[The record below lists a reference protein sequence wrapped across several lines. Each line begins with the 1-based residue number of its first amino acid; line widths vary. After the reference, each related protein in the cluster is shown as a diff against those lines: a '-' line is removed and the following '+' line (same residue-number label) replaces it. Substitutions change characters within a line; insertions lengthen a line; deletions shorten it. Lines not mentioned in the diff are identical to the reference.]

1 MRVVSEPRVDGRTLR
16 FQHRRP
22 EILEAVMEHVLEH
35 GLGDLSL
42 RSLAAAVGVSHVT
55 LRHHFGSKEEL
66 VAELFDE
73 IRARQE
79 IPADVA
85 AEDGAALL
93 RRLWRDWTGEP
104 GLRQFRL
111 LFEAYGQA
119 LMAPDRY
126 RRFLDGVVGDWLA
139 IIEGWAVA
147 AGCSADEAP
156 RFATLLIAQLR
167 GLALDLLATG
177 DRARVDAAFDEVVE
191 AAERR
196 RAAWAVSSG
205 SRA

>member
-119 LMAPDRY
+119 LIDRKST
-126 RRFLDGVVGDWLA
+126 RLN
-139 IIEGWAVA
+139 
-147 AGCSADEAP
+147 
-156 RFATLLIAQLR
+156 
-167 GLALDLLATG
+167 
-177 DRARVDAAFDEVVE
+177 
-191 AAERR
+191 
-196 RAAWAVSSG
+196 SSH
-205 SRA
+205 

>member
-1 MRVVSEPRVDGRTLR
+1 MRVVPEPRVDGRTLR

-35 GLGDLSL
+35 GLGDVSL

-66 VAELFDE
+66 VAEIFDE

-79 IPADVA
+79 IPADIA

-93 RRLWRDWTGEP
+93 RRLWEAWTGER

-126 RRFLDGVVGDWLA
+126 RRFLDGVVGEWLA
-139 IIEGWAVA
+139 IIEAWALA
-147 AGCSADEAP
+147 AGCPPDEAP

-177 DRARVDAAFDEVVE
+177 DRARVDAAFDDVVDD
-191 AAERR
+191 AERR

>member
-1 MRVVSEPRVDGRTLR
+1 MRVVPEPRVDGRTLR

-35 GLGDLSL
+35 GLGDVSL

-66 VAELFDE
+66 VAEIFDE

-79 IPADVA
+79 IPADIA

-93 RRLWRDWTGEP
+93 RRLWEAWTGER

-126 RRFLDGVVGDWLA
+126 RRFLDGVVDEWLA
-139 IIEGWAVA
+139 IIESWALA
-147 AGCSADEAP
+147 AGCPPDEAP

-177 DRARVDAAFDEVVE
+177 DRARVDAAFDDVVDD
-191 AAERR
+191 AERR

>member
-1 MRVVSEPRVDGRTLR
+1 MRVVPEPRVDGRTLR

-35 GLGDLSL
+35 GLGDVSL

-66 VAELFDE
+66 VAEIFDE

-79 IPADVA
+79 IPADIA

-93 RRLWRDWTGEP
+93 RRLWEAWTGER

-126 RRFLDGVVGDWLA
+126 RRFLDGVVGEWLA
-139 IIEGWAVA
+139 IIEAWALS
-147 AGCSADEAP
+147 AGCPADEAP

-177 DRARVDAAFDEVVE
+177 DRARVDAAFDDVVDD
-191 AAERR
+191 AERR